1 MEYIRSL
8 TKIFIIA
15 VLTFIIGCQIVEAKT
30 KRAFF
35 IGISDYGNIDEE
47 PIYKKKNLYSE
58 LLSDSNQDEGIKEI
72 LNTWT
77 KENEEEN
84 DSLIETGMPM
94 MFSGTKTIP
103 RYSDDYNNM
112 ETIIFK

>member
-1 MEYIRSL
+1 MELSNFGKRGNSYRALGDGHDDLVTPILSL
-8 TKIFIIA
+8 LYYVNSPYF
-15 VLTFIIGCQIVEAKT
+15 
-30 KRAFF
+30 
-35 IGISDYGNIDEE
+35 YGNVDEE